1 MCHHTPGH
9 GSQPSYR
16 RHRSIDDIKFERDE
30 HNGFSRG
37 RIEIDRGETAEDPSS
52 TKRVIHGPAEITY
65 YRWDDGAIDAIVSG
79 CPYGAPEVC

>member
-1 MCHHTPGH
+1 MCHHTPDH
-9 GSQPSYR
+9 GPQPPYR
-16 RHRSIDDIKFERDE
+16 RHRSIDEIDFEEYEATGGERA
-30 HNGFSRG
+30 
-37 RIEIDRGETAEDPSS
+37 RIEIERGETADDPSS